1 MFPEDKQA
9 NKKSYIERIK
19 NQNGLVSSTVTLKDN
34 TMENAFKILEENYF
48 LPRSINSSQII
59 KYEKRIKIFSDMQD
73 LKKIY
78 SPSSIPSNPR
88 KLLETVFH

>member
-19 NQNGLVSSTVTLKDN
+19 NQNGMVSSTVTLKDN
-34 TMENAFKILEENYF
+34 TIENAFKILEENYF

>member
-9 NKKSYIERIK
+9 NKKSFTQRIK
-19 NQNGLVSSTVTLKDN
+19 NQNGMVSSTVALKDN

-48 LPRSINSSQII
+48 LPGIINPSQII
-59 KYEKRIKIFSDMQD
+59 KYQKRIKIFSDMQD

-78 SPSSIPSNPR
+78 SPSSVPSHLR

>member
-9 NKKSYIERIK
+9 NKKSFTQRIK
-19 NQNGLVSSTVTLKDN
+19 NQNGMVSSTVALKDN

-48 LPRSINSSQII
+48 LPGIINSSQII
-59 KYEKRIKIFSDMQD
+59 KYEKRIKIFSDMRD

-78 SPSSIPSNPR
+78 SPSSVPSPLR